1 MCGIG
6 GVWDPGGR
14 MSEQARE
21 VAVAGMSEAMA
32 RRGPDLSRMWAGHDG
47 IVLGHRRLSVVE
59 LSEAGAQPMTSRS
72 GRWTIVFN
80 GEIYNHRSL
89 HSRLGAHPFR
99 GGSDTEVL
107 VELIDLLGVE
117 RTLQLLDGMFA
128 FAAWDASRRE
138 LHLARDRFGE
148 KPLVFCRRNGV
159 VSFASDLRAL
169 GQPGLGAFE
178 VDPEAVHRFLEF
190 RMIPAPLTIYRDVRK
205 VMPGAITT
213 FDAAG
218 RRTDVRYFDP
228 WVEAERLGGDPILE
242 SPRAIADRVERVL
255 GDTIE
260 AQLCADVPVGVFLSG
275 GIDSTLVTALA
286 QSRSSHPVRTFTIGL
301 DEAGFDE
308 SAWARQVAAHLGT
321 EHTELIVKPPEAMAA
336 IERVIA
342 AYDEPFADSSQLPTL
357 LVSELARRS
366 VTVAL
371 GGDGGDEM
379 FGGYNRH
386 VWLPKVWS
394 RLDRVPLRARRVAG
408 RVVGGVSPRML
419 ARAAGFVPGLRDQ
432 RILEIKLAKLTRM
445 TDAASL
451 MELRRR
457 AVGHWLS
464 PGGITGLDLPPW
476 LPPGWN
482 PRLGVQEALLVADL
496 AEYLPDEI
504 LTKVDR
510 ASMYPSLEV
519 RAPFLGRDVFELAY
533 RIPIGQRIRDG
544 VTKAPLRD
552 VLARHVPREMWERP
566 KAGFGIPLGLWMAGP
581 LRTWVDEHLHSPTL
595 TGMGLDMRP
604 VMAAWAEAQ
613 RAPNT
618 DQPYLV
624 WDLVMLAAWATSIGL

>member
-1 MCGIG
+1 MCGIAG
-6 GVWDPGGR
+6 LWDQHAR
-14 MSEQARE
+14 LSEQGR
-21 VAVAGMSEAMA
+21 VTAVRAMTDA
-32 RRGPDLSRMWAGHDG
+32 MTRRGPDAEGVWSGESG
-47 IVLGHRRLSVVE
+47 IVLGHRRLAVVE
-59 LSEAGAQPMTSRS
+59 LSEAGAQPMTTRS

-80 GEIYNHRSL
+80 GEIYNHRL
-89 HSRLGAHPFR
+89 LRGRLADHALR

-107 VELIDLLGVE
+107 IELIELLGLE
-117 RTLQLLDGMFA
+117 ATLHLVDGMFA
-128 FAAWDASRRE
+128 FAAWDARDRR

-148 KPLVFCRRNGV
+148 KPLVYCRRDGV
-159 VSFASDLRAL
+159 VSFASDVRTLREARL
-169 GQPGLGAFE
+169 GPFV
-178 VDPEAVHRFLEF
+178 VDPEAIHRFLEF
-190 RMIPAPLTIYRDVRK
+190 RMIPAPLTVYRDVRK
-205 VMPGAITT
+205 VMPGSIIS
-213 FDAAG
+213 FDTAG
-218 RRTDVRYFDP
+218 RRTETRYFNP
-228 WVEAERLGGDPILE
+228 WTEAERLGNDPILE
-242 SPRAIADRVERVL
+242 SPQAIADRVEAVL
-255 GDTIE
+255 GDTIA

-286 QSRSSHPVRTFTIGL
+286 QSRSTTSVRTFTIGL

-308 SAWARQVAAHLGT
+308 SDWARKVAAHLGT
-321 EHTELIVKPPEAMAA
+321 DHTELIVKPPEAMAA

-357 LVSELARRS
+357 LVSELARQS

-386 VWLPKVWS
+386 VWLPKLWS
-394 RLDRVPLRARRVAG
+394 RLDRVPLGARKVAG
-408 RVVGGVSPRML
+408 RMVGGISPRAL
-419 ARAAGFVPGLRDQ
+419 AKGAGLIPRLRDQ

-445 TDAASL
+445 TDADSL

-457 AVGHWLS
+457 AVSHWLN
-464 PGGITGLDLPPW
+464 PAEITGLDLPPW

-482 PRLGVQEALLVADL
+482 PRLGVQESLLVADL

-504 LTKVDR
+504 LPKVDR

-519 RAPFLGRDVFELAY
+519 RAPYLGRDVFELAY
-533 RIPIGQRIRDG
+533 RLPIGQRIRDG

-566 KAGFGIPLGLWMAGP
+566 KSGFGIPLGQWMAGP
-581 LRTWVDEHLHSPTL
+581 LRGWVDEHLHSPAL
-595 TGMGLDMRP
+595 TGLGLDMQP
-604 VMAAWAEAQ
+604 VFAAWSEAQ

-624 WDLVMLAAWATSIGL
+624 WDLVMLAAWSDSGGL